1 MEYAVIWAEAL
12 RGRYLELL
20 AEATARGQ
28 RQEVLAATRLII
40 ERLQND
46 PRGVGEITHHL
57 ASGAAVHQAAQGLV
71 SVNFAIYDQPRV
83 VWLTRIALFE
93 G

>member
-28 RQEVLAATRLII
+28 RQEVLAATRFLV
-40 ERLQND
+40 ERLQD
-46 PRGVGEITHHL
+46 APP
-57 ASGAAVHQAAQGLV
+57 AALERSPIISPPGRR
-71 SVNFAIYDQPRV
+71 SIRPPKGSYP
-83 VWLTRIALFE
+83 
-93 G
+93 